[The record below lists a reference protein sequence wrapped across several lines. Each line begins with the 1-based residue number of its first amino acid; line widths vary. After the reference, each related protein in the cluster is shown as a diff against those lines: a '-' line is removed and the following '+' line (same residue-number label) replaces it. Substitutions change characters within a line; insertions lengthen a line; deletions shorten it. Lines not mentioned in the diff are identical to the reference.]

1 MKAGFFDD
9 QVIPV
14 IKQGFLHAPVVHPP
28 RWQTVDVSKM
38 DHMAT
43 HELLHHSLRL
53 DLEGVENLN
62 FWRDEIKP
70 NLPWADDHFVMERVG
85 GQPLNPGEQWK
96 HWPGAKNAA
105 THKAQGAFSHS
116 YAERFWPKYA
126 GLTEGGKLDGESEF
140 KVLKNGHHG
149 IRFAYGDLET
159 LVTVLAHEPLTRQ
172 AYLPVW
178 FPEDLSAIREG
189 QRVPCTLGY
198 HFIMR
203 NNRID
208 IVYHIRSCDF
218 IRHFRDDVYM
228 AIRLLLWVLQ
238 QCRLAAPN
246 QGWSDVRMGSMLMN
260 IGSFHIFRADH
271 KILFKVRS

>member
-1 MKAGFFDD
+1 MKFNSFEDLTQWAMHGFC
-9 QVIPV
+9 
-14 IKQGFLHAPVVHPP
+14 HAPVVHPP

-43 HELLHHSLRL
+43 HELLNTSFTLSLPS
-53 DLEGVENLN
+53 ENLN
-62 FWRDEIKP
+62 TYRAEVKP
-70 NLPWADDHFVMERVG
+70 NLPWADDHFLMERVG

-105 THKAQGAFSHS
+105 THQAQGAFSHS

-126 GLTEGGKLDGESEF
+126 NLTEGGKLDGESEF
-140 KVLKNGHHG
+140 RVLKNGHHG

-189 QRVPCTLGY
+189 ARVPCTLGY
-198 HFIMR
+198 QFIMR
-203 NNRID
+203 DNRLSI
-208 IVYHIRSCDF
+208 IYYIRSCDY

-238 QCRLAAPN
+238 QCRLAAPE
-246 QGWSDVRMGSMLMN
+246 QGWADVRMGELVMH
-260 IGSFHIFRADH
+260 ITSFHIFRADH
-271 KILFKVRS
+271 KIMFKDKK